1 MSLRDESKILITE
14 KILQWMDAT
23 LTVLLPDFSGELS
36 LAIIG
41 VVYLS
46 FTNFIF
52 VACLIMRSRMS
63 VLYGLSL
70 ARDAVLKSTSSSS
83 GSSSDRCMVWSSL
96 VGVFAKFTVFSLT
109 F

>member
-52 VACLIMRSRMS
+52 VACLITRSRMS
-63 VLYGLSL
+63 VLYGFGLV
-70 ARDAVLKSTSSSS
+70 RDSVPESASSSS
-83 GSSSDRCMVWSSL
+83 GCSSDGCMVWSSF
-96 VGVFAKFTVFSLT
+96 VGVFAKITVFC
-109 F
+109 FNF